1 MKTLSCAS
9 SFRACRGHM
18 LFKLLG
24 FVLVLAAT
32 LTLLWILL
40 LPSLVTGMIKK
51 RTGFDATVSSLY
63 ANPFT
68 TSVNIRGLEIDN
80 PDTFPRKDF
89 VVVNQ
94 FKTAVQPGSLLGD
107 RIVVKD
113 AVFDVA
119 LIAVVKN
126 AEGQTNVKVFETG
139 VVGPKPEN
147 PGGKSGEQQKSEE
160 KKPSG
165 EKKPSKQ
172 FLIQHLVVKLDKI
185 IVADY
190 SGPSPRIREVPVN
203 INRTFTDVTDLKQIS
218 TPLIADLG
226 VAGVGDL
233 AGNVLGLVI
242 PAPIL
247 ESLGVVTKG
256 TGGILQQTGQ
266 KTTDFIKGLFDSLE
280 EKQKK

>member
-1 MKTLSCAS
+1 MKTPIRAS
-9 SFRACRGHM
+9 RFRARRGHM

-24 FVLVLAAT
+24 FVLALAAT
-32 LTLLWILL
+32 FTLLWILL

-51 RTGFDATVSSLY
+51 RTGFDATVSSLF

-68 TSVNIRGLEIDN
+68 ASINIRQLEIDN

-94 FKTAVQPGSLLGD
+94 FRTAVQPSSLFSD
-107 RIVVKD
+107 RVVVKD

-119 LIAVVKN
+119 LVAVVKN
-126 AEGQTNVKVFETG
+126 AQGQTNVKAFETG
-139 VVGPKPEN
+139 VLGPKPPE
-147 PGGKSGEQQKSEE
+147 PEKKTDEEQAPEE
-160 KKPSG
+160 KKPP
-165 EKKPSKQ
+165 EQKKPPKQ

-190 SGPSPRIREVPVN
+190 SGSTPRVQEIPVN

-218 TPLIADLG
+218 VPLVADLS

-233 AGNVLGLVI
+233 AGDVLGLVI

-256 TGGILQQTGQ
+256 TGGLLQATGK
-266 KTTDFIKGLFDSLE
+266 KTTNFIKGLFDSLE